1 MADGQNHNGD
11 LQQRMRRLETL
22 LAEVEEGGDPA
33 TQGRMREIVQSLMDY
48 HGAALAA
55 IVEKIAHGPPPV
67 RGLLDELAG
76 DELIASVL
84 LLYGLHPEDVETR
97 IGRALESVRPYL
109 KSHGGNVELLG
120 VEEGVVRL
128 RLEGSCHGCP
138 SSAITMKS
146 AVETAI
152 YEKAP
157 EVTAIE
163 VDGAI
168 ELATGSAA
176 VFAGDERS
184 HFALPILK

>member
-1 MADGQNHNGD
+1 MADGENHNGD

-22 LAEVEEGGDPA
+22 LAEIEETGDPA
-33 TQGRMREIVQSLMDY
+33 TQNRMREIVQSLMDF

-67 RGLLDELAG
+67 RDLLDEFAG

-84 LLYGLHPEDVETR
+84 LLYGLHPEDVQTR

-120 VEEGVVRL
+120 VEDGVVRL

-163 VDGAI
+163 VDGAV
-168 ELATGSAA
+168 ESATGSAA
-176 VFAGDERS
+176 VFAGGERS